1 MGNDLITY
9 QEKTQRLNDWARELK
24 INRNTLK
31 DRLQRGWT
39 VDEALSKPVQDNKLM
54 RSVGAQIKDNVRTS
68 FDRIWK
74 RVGKKEFE
82 RQLALAFEEDALKV
96 VKEFAQYLPK
106 DAVERTDKQDDKA
119 VVRIEFNHPPTTP
132 NIQVLDIK
140 GAND

>member
-9 QEKTQRLNDWARELK
+9 QDKTQTLNQWARELK

-31 DRLQRGWT
+31 GRLQNGWT
-39 VDEALSKPVQDNKLM
+39 IEEALSTPVQDNKLS
-54 RSVGAQIKDNVRTS
+54 RSVGATIKDNVRYS
-68 FDRIWK
+68 FDKIWRK
-74 RVGKKEFE
+74 VGKKEFE
-82 RQLALAFEEDALKV
+82 KQLALAFEEDALKV

-106 DAVERTDKQDDKA
+106 DAVERTDKQDEKA

-132 NIQVLDIK
+132 NIQVLEVK